1 MLFERET
8 VGAVKREEMSM
19 SERPDIVVVGAGS
32 AGSVIARRLVDAGKR
47 VLLLEAGGSDVKPV
61 IQDPARLGEIWH
73 SPDDWDY
80 FTVPQPHAAGRRL
93 HLPRGK
99 VLGGSH
105 SLNAMIYVRCAPQDY
120 DHWESLGNPGWGWKD
135 VLPVFKKIENYDG
148 PASELRGTDGLLD
161 VTVDY
166 PLNPIQQSIIDAAV
180 ESGLEE
186 NPDYNG
192 DHLDGVARQQ
202 LTIRDGERL
211 STWRAYAEPV
221 IDSPLLTVVT
231 GAWVHR
237 LLLDGTRV
245 TGVEYERLG
254 EIVQVESDQVVLTAG
269 AIDSPRI
276 LLRSGI
282 GPADDLTKLGFE
294 VVVDLPGVGK
304 NLHDHL
310 LSPVIFAAE
319 KREIAP
325 PLAGTGIT
333 QSHLFWRSKPGL
345 EVPDTQPIHFSV
357 PMYEDWMEGPA
368 SGFTLMGGIVTPLSR
383 GTLTLAGSDPHA
395 EVLIDLNALAEE
407 DDLLAL
413 EASVR
418 QVREIGKAPALAD
431 EWGARELYPGPAVD
445 DDASLRDYV
454 RRTAITYHHQ
464 VGTCKMGVDDLAVVD
479 PTLRVHG
486 VTGLMVA
493 DASIMPRVTTGNTN
507 APTIM
512 IGEKAA
518 EFLLA

>member
-1 MLFERET
+1 
-8 VGAVKREEMSM
+8 M
-19 SERPDIVVVGAGS
+19 SERPDVIIVGAGS
-32 AGSVIARRLVDAGKR
+32 AGSVITRRLIDAGKR
-47 VLLLEAGGSDVKPV
+47 VLLLEAGGPDVNPA
-61 IQDPARLGEIWH
+61 IHDPARLGEIWH

-80 FTVPQPHAAGRRL
+80 FTVPQAHAADRRL

-120 DHWESLGNPGWGWKD
+120 DHWESLGNPGWGWDD
-135 VLPVFKKIENYDG
+135 VLPIFKKIESYDG
-148 PASELRGTDGLLD
+148 PASDLRGTDGLLD

-180 ESGLEE
+180 ETGLEN

-192 DHLDGVARQQ
+192 DHLDGISKQQ
-202 LTIRDGERL
+202 LTVRDGQRL
-211 STWRAYAEPV
+211 STWRAYAAP
-221 IDSPLLTVVT
+221 IADSPLLTVVT

-237 LLLDGTRV
+237 LVMDGSRV
-245 TGVEYERLG
+245 IGVEYESAGTLTIA
-254 EIVQVESDQVVLTAG
+254 EADQVVLTAG
-269 AIDSPRI
+269 ALDSPRI

-282 GPADDLTKLGFE
+282 GPADDLTSLGFD

-310 LSPVIFAAE
+310 LSPVIFATD

-325 PLAGTGIT
+325 PIPGTGIT

-345 EVPDTQPIHFSV
+345 EVPDTQPINFSV
-357 PMYEDWMEGPA
+357 PMYEPWMEGPA
-368 SGFTLMGGIVTPLSR
+368 SGFTLMGGIVSPQSR
-383 GTLTLAGSDPHA
+383 GTLTLAGADPHA
-395 EVLIDLNALAEE
+395 EILIDLNALAEE
-407 DDLLAL
+407 ADLLAL

-418 QVREIGKAPALAD
+418 QVREIGRAPALAD
-431 EWGARELYPGPAVD
+431 EWGAREIYPGPDVA

-479 PTLRVHG
+479 PTLRVRG

-507 APTIM
+507 APVIM

-518 EFLLA
+518 EFLLG

>member
-1 MLFERET
+1 MD
-8 VGAVKREEMSM
+8 
-19 SERPDIVVVGAGS
+19 ERPEVIVVGAGS

-47 VLLLEAGGSDVKPV
+47 VLLLEAGGSDENPV

-73 SPDDWDY
+73 SSDDWDY
-80 FTVPQPHAAGRRL
+80 FTVPQRHAADRRL
-93 HLPRGK
+93 HLPRGR

-120 DHWESLGNPGWGWKD
+120 DHWESLGNTGWGWKD

-148 PASELRGTDGLLD
+148 PPSDLRGTGGLLD

-180 ESGLEE
+180 ESGIPE

-192 DHLDGVARQQ
+192 EELDGVARQQ

-211 STWRAYAEPV
+211 STWRAYAAP
-221 IDSPLLTVVT
+221 ILDSPLFTVVT

-245 TGVEYERLG
+245 IGVEYERAG
-254 EIVQVESDQVVLTAG
+254 EVIKIEADQVVLTAG
-269 AIDSPRI
+269 AIDSPRV

-282 GPADDLTKLGFE
+282 GPATELARLGID
-294 VVVDLPGVGK
+294 VVADLPGVGE

-310 LSPVIFAAE
+310 LSPVIFSTD
-319 KREIAP
+319 REIEP
-325 PLAGTGIT
+325 PIPGTGIT
-333 QSHLFWRSKPGL
+333 QSHLFWRSAPEL

-368 SGFTLMGGIVTPLSR
+368 WGFTLMGGIITPASR
-383 GTLTLAGSDPHA
+383 GRLTLAGPEPRA
-395 EVLIDLNALAEE
+395 GVLIDLNALAEE
-407 DDLLAL
+407 ADLLAL

-418 QVREIGKAPALAD
+418 QVRAIGTAPALA
-431 EWGARELYPGPAVD
+431 EGWGAREIYPGPEVD

-454 RRTAITYHHQ
+454 RRTVITYHHQ
-464 VGTCKMGVDDLAVVD
+464 VGTCKMGVDELAVVD
-479 PTLRVHG
+479 PRLRVYG

-493 DASIMPRVTTGNTN
+493 DASIMPRVTSGNTN

-518 EFLLA
+518 EFFLN

>member
-1 MLFERET
+1 MD
-8 VGAVKREEMSM
+8 
-19 SERPDIVVVGAGS
+19 ERPDVIIVGAGS
-32 AGSVIARRLVDAGKR
+32 AGSVITRRLIDAGKR
-47 VLLLEAGGSDVKPV
+47 VLLLEAGRTDVNPA

-73 SPDDWDY
+73 SSDDWDY
-80 FTVPQPHAAGRRL
+80 FTVPQAHAADRRL

-120 DHWESLGNPGWGWKD
+120 DYWASLGNPGWGWAD
-135 VLPVFKKIENYDG
+135 VLPIFKKIENYDG
-148 PASELRGTDGLLD
+148 PASDLRGTEGLLD

-180 ESGLEE
+180 EIGLEN

-192 DHLDGVARQQ
+192 DHLDGVSREQ
-202 LTIRDGERL
+202 LTVRNGERL
-211 STWRAYAEPV
+211 STWRAYVAPIV
-221 IDSPLLTVVT
+221 DSPLLTVVT

-237 LLLDGTRV
+237 LIIDGSRV
-245 TGVEYERLG
+245 TGVEYETQG
-254 EIVQVESDQVVLTAG
+254 TVTTVESDQVVLTAG

-282 GPADDLTKLGFE
+282 GPSKDLEKLGFD

-310 LSPVIFAAE
+310 LSPVIFATD

-325 PLAGTGIT
+325 PIPGTGIT
-333 QSHLFWRSKPGL
+333 QSHLFWKSKPDL

-357 PMYEDWMEGPA
+357 PMYEPWMEGPA
-368 SGFTLMGGIVTPLSR
+368 SGFTLMGGIVSPQSR
-383 GTLTLAGSDPHA
+383 GTLTLAGGDPHA
-395 EVLIDLNALAEE
+395 EILIDINALAEE
-407 DDLLAL
+407 EDLLAL

-418 QVREIGKAPALAD
+418 QVREIGKARALAD
-431 EWGARELYPGPAVD
+431 EWGAREIYPGPEVAD
-445 DDASLRDYV
+445 DESLRDYV

-464 VGTCKMGVDDLAVVD
+464 VGTCKMGVDELAVVD
-479 PTLRVHG
+479 PTLRVRG
-486 VTGLMVA
+486 VDGLMVA

-507 APTIM
+507 APVIM

-518 EFLLA
+518 EFLLG

>member
-1 MLFERET
+1 M
-8 VGAVKREEMSM
+8 G
-19 SERPDIVVVGAGS
+19 ERPDVIIVGAGS
-32 AGSVIARRLVDAGKR
+32 AGSVITRRLIDAGKR
-47 VLLLEAGGSDVKPV
+47 VLLLEAGGTDVNPA

-80 FTVPQPHAAGRRL
+80 FTVPQSHAADRRL

-120 DHWESLGNPGWGWKD
+120 DHWASLGNPGWGWAD
-135 VLPVFKKIENYDG
+135 VLPIFKKIENYDG
-148 PASELRGTDGLLD
+148 PASDLRGTEGLLD

-180 ESGLEE
+180 EIGLEN

-192 DHLDGVARQQ
+192 DHLDGVSRQQ
-202 LTIRDGERL
+202 LNVRNGERL
-211 STWRAYAEPV
+211 STWRAYVAPIV
-221 IDSPLLTVVT
+221 DSPLLTVVT

-237 LLLDGTRV
+237 LIIDGTRV
-245 TGVEYERLG
+245 TGVEYETQG
-254 EIVQVESDQVVLTAG
+254 TVTTVESDQVVLTAG

-282 GPADDLTKLGFE
+282 GPSEDLEKLGFD

-310 LSPVIFAAE
+310 LSPVIFATD

-325 PLAGTGIT
+325 PIPGTGIT
-333 QSHLFWRSKPGL
+333 QSHLFWKSKPDL

-357 PMYEDWMEGPA
+357 PMYESWMEGPA
-368 SGFTLMGGIVTPLSR
+368 SGFTLMGGIVSPQSR
-383 GTLTLAGSDPHA
+383 GTLTLASADPHA
-395 EVLIDLNALAEE
+395 EILIDINALAEE
-407 DDLLAL
+407 ADLLAL

-418 QVREIGKAPALAD
+418 QVREIGKAPALAA
-431 EWGARELYPGPAVD
+431 EWGAREIYPGPGVN

-464 VGTCKMGVDDLAVVD
+464 VGTCKMGVDELAVVD
-479 PTLRVHG
+479 PTLRVRG
-486 VTGLMVA
+486 VEGLMVA

-507 APTIM
+507 APVIM

-518 EFLLA
+518 EFLLG

>member
-1 MLFERET
+1 
-8 VGAVKREEMSM
+8 M
-19 SERPDIVVVGAGS
+19 SERPDVIVVGAGS
-32 AGSVIARRLVDAGKR
+32 AGSVITRRLVDAGKR
-47 VLLLEAGGSDVKPV
+47 VLLLEAGGPDTSPTIK
-61 IQDPARLGEIWH
+61 DPARLGEIWH
-73 SPDDWDY
+73 GPDDWDY
-80 FTVPQPHAAGRRL
+80 FTVPQEHAADREL

-105 SLNAMIYVRCAPQDY
+105 SLNAMIYVRCAPQDF
-120 DHWESLGNPGWGWKD
+120 DHWESLGNPGWGWND
-135 VLPVFKKIENYDG
+135 VLPIYKRIEAYDG
-148 PASELRGTDGLLD
+148 PASDLRGTDGLLD

-166 PLNPIQQSIIDAAV
+166 ELNPIQQSIIDAAV
-180 ESGLEE
+180 QIGLEE

-202 LTIRDGERL
+202 LTIRDGVRL
-211 STWRAYAEPV
+211 STWNAYAEPV
-221 IDSPLLTVVT
+221 VGSPLLTVLT

-237 LLLDGTRV
+237 LLLDGTTV
-245 TGVEYERLG
+245 TGVEYEHEGAVIRA
-254 EIVQVESDQVVLTAG
+254 EADQVVLSAG

-282 GPADDLTKLGFE
+282 GPADELTALGFD

-310 LSPVIFAAE
+310 LSPVIFTTD
-319 KREIAP
+319 KREIDPPAP
-325 PLAGTGIT
+325 GTGIT

-357 PMYEDWMEGPA
+357 PMYESWMTGPA
-368 SGFTLMGGIVTPLSR
+368 WGFTLMGGIVSPKSR
-383 GTLTLAGSDPHA
+383 GSLTLAGTDPHA
-395 EVLIDLNALAEE
+395 AVLIDLAALAEE

-418 QVREIGKAPALAD
+418 QCREIGRAPALAD
-431 EWGARELYPGPAVD
+431 EWGARELYPGPEVD
-445 DDASLRDYV
+445 DDAELRDYV

-464 VGTCKMGVDDLAVVD
+464 VGTCKMGVDPLAVVD

-486 VTGLMVA
+486 VANLMVA

-507 APTIM
+507 APSIL

-518 EFLLA
+518 EFLLG

>member
-1 MLFERET
+1 
-8 VGAVKREEMSM
+8 M
-19 SERPDIVVVGAGS
+19 SERPDVIVVGAGS
-32 AGSVIARRLVDAGKR
+32 AGSVITRRLVDAGKR
-47 VLLLEAGGSDVKPV
+47 VLLLEAGGPDTSPTIK
-61 IQDPARLGEIWH
+61 DPARLGEIWH
-73 SPDDWDY
+73 GPDDWDY
-80 FTVPQPHAAGRRL
+80 FTVPQEHAADREL

-105 SLNAMIYVRCAPQDY
+105 SLNAMIYVRCAPQDF
-120 DHWESLGNPGWGWKD
+120 DHWESLGNPGWGWND
-135 VLPVFKKIENYDG
+135 VLPIYKRIEAYDG
-148 PASELRGTDGLLD
+148 PASDLRGTDGLLD

-166 PLNPIQQSIIDAAV
+166 ELNPIQQSIIDAAV
-180 ESGLEE
+180 QIGLKE

-192 DHLDGVARQQ
+192 DYLDGVARQQ
-202 LTIRDGERL
+202 LTIRDGVRL
-211 STWRAYAEPV
+211 STWNAYAEPV
-221 IDSPLLTVVT
+221 LDSPRLTVVT

-237 LLLDGTRV
+237 LLLDGTTV
-245 TGVEYERLG
+245 TGVEYEHEGAVIRA
-254 EIVQVESDQVVLTAG
+254 EADQVVLSAG

-282 GPADDLTKLGFE
+282 GPADELTALGFD

-310 LSPVIFAAE
+310 LSPVIFTTD
-319 KREIAP
+319 KREIDP
-325 PLAGTGIT
+325 PVPGTGIT

-357 PMYEDWMEGPA
+357 PMYESWMTGPA
-368 SGFTLMGGIVTPLSR
+368 WGFTLMGGIVSPKSR
-383 GTLTLAGSDPHA
+383 GSLTLAGTDPHA
-395 EVLIDLNALAEE
+395 AVLIDLAALAEE

-418 QVREIGKAPALAD
+418 QCREIGRAPALAD
-431 EWGARELYPGPAVD
+431 EWGARELYPGPEVD
-445 DDASLRDYV
+445 DDAGLREYV

-464 VGTCKMGVDDLAVVD
+464 VGTCKMGVDPLAVVD

-486 VTGLMVA
+486 VANLMVA

-507 APTIM
+507 APSIL

-518 EFLLA
+518 ELLLG

>member
-1 MLFERET
+1 MN
-8 VGAVKREEMSM
+8 
-19 SERPDIVVVGAGS
+19 ERPDVIVIGAGS
-32 AGSVIARRLVDAGKR
+32 AGSVIARRLVDAGKH
-47 VLLLEAGGSDVKPV
+47 VLLLEAGGTDVNPA

-80 FTVPQPHAAGRRL
+80 FTVPQSHAADRRL

-120 DHWESLGNPGWGWKD
+120 DHWASLGNDGWGWSD

-148 PASELRGTDGLLD
+148 PASDLRGTAGLLD
-161 VTVDY
+161 VTVNY

-180 ESGLEE
+180 ETGLEA

-192 DHLDGVARQQ
+192 DHLDGVSRQQ
-202 LTIRDGERL
+202 LTIRNGQRL
-211 STWRAYAEPV
+211 STWRAYVAP
-221 IDSPLLTVVT
+221 IIGSPLLTVVT
-231 GAWVHR
+231 RAWVHR
-237 LLLDGTRV
+237 LILDGARV
-245 TGVEYERLG
+245 TGVEYESQGFLTR
-254 EIVQVESDQVVLTAG
+254 VESDQVVLTAG

-282 GPADDLTKLGFE
+282 GPADDLTRLGFD
-294 VVVDLPGVGK
+294 VVVDLPGVGQ

-310 LSPVIFAAE
+310 LSPVIFATD
-319 KREIAP
+319 KQDIAP
-325 PLAGTGIT
+325 PIPGTGIT

-357 PMYEDWMEGPA
+357 PMYEPWMEGPA
-368 SGFTLMGGIVTPLSR
+368 SGFTLMGGIVSPQSR
-383 GTLTLAGSDPHA
+383 GSLTLADGDPHS
-395 EVLIDLNALAEE
+395 EILIDLNALAE
-407 DDLLAL
+407 DADLLAL

-418 QVREIGKAPALAD
+418 QVREIGRAPALTE
-431 EWGARELYPGPAVD
+431 EWGAREIYPGPDVAN
-445 DDASLRDYV
+445 DASLRDYV

-464 VGTCKMGVDDLAVVD
+464 VGTCKMGIDELAVVD

-486 VTGLMVA
+486 VEGLMVA
-493 DASIMPRVTTGNTN
+493 DASIMPRITTGNTN
-507 APTIM
+507 APVIM

>member
-1 MLFERET
+1 MNEH
-8 VGAVKREEMSM
+8 VDV
-19 SERPDIVVVGAGS
+19 IVVGAGS
-32 AGSVIARRLVDAGKR
+32 AGSVITRRLVDAGR
-47 VLLLEAGGSDVKPV
+47 SVLLLEAGGQDSNPA
-61 IQDPARLGEIWH
+61 IHDPARLGEIWH

-80 FTVPQPHAAGRRL
+80 FTVPQKHAADRRL

-135 VLPVFKKIENYDG
+135 VLPVFQKIENYDG
-148 PASELRGTDGLLD
+148 PASSLRGTDGLLD

-180 ESGLEE
+180 QTGLEE

-192 DHLDGVARQQ
+192 DHLDGVSKMQ
-202 LTIRDGERL
+202 LNIRGGSRL
-211 STWRAYAEPV
+211 STWRAYAAPV
-221 IDSPLLTVVT
+221 LDSPLLTVVT

-237 LLLDGTRV
+237 LLFDGNRA
-245 TGVEYERLG
+245 TGVEYEREGSLT
-254 EIVQVESDQVVLTAG
+254 QVEADQIVLAAG
-269 AIDSPRI
+269 ALDSPRI

-282 GPADDLTKLGFE
+282 GPADDLKRLDFDI
-294 VVVDLPGVGK
+294 VADLPGVGQ

-310 LSPVIFAAE
+310 LSPVIFTTDAR
-319 KREIAP
+319 KIDPPAP
-325 PLAGTGIT
+325 GTGIT
-333 QSHLFWRSKPGL
+333 QTHLFWRSRPGL

-357 PMYEDWMEGPA
+357 PMYEPWMTGPDW
-368 SGFTLMGGIVTPLSR
+368 GFSLMAGIVSPQSR
-383 GTLTLAGSDPHA
+383 GSLTLAGSDPHA
-395 EVLIDLNALAEE
+395 ETLIDLNALAEE
-407 DDLLAL
+407 ADLLAL

-418 QVREIGKAPALAD
+418 QVREIGRAPALAE
-431 EWGARELYPGPAVD
+431 EWGARELYPGPDVE

-479 PTLRVHG
+479 PMLRVRG
-486 VTGLMVA
+486 VQSLMVA

-507 APTIM
+507 APSIM

-518 EFLLA
+518 AFLIA

>member
-1 MLFERET
+1 M
-8 VGAVKREEMSM
+8 G
-19 SERPDIVVVGAGS
+19 ERPDVIIVGAGS
-32 AGSVIARRLVDAGKR
+32 AGSVITRRLIDAGKR
-47 VLLLEAGGSDVKPV
+47 VLLLEAGGSDVNPA

-80 FTVPQPHAAGRRL
+80 FTVPQSHAADRRL
-93 HLPRGK
+93 HIPRGK

-120 DHWESLGNPGWGWKD
+120 DHWASLGNPGWGWND
-135 VLPVFKKIENYDG
+135 VLPIFKKIENYDG
-148 PASELRGTDGLLD
+148 PASDLRGTDGLLD

-180 ESGLEE
+180 AIGLEN

-192 DHLDGVARQQ
+192 DHLDGVSRQQ
-202 LTIRDGERL
+202 LNVRGGQRL
-211 STWRAYAEPV
+211 STWRAYVAPIV
-221 IDSPLLTVVT
+221 DSPLLTVVT
-231 GAWVHR
+231 RAWVHR
-237 LLLDGTRV
+237 LTLDGTRV
-245 TGVEYERLG
+245 TGVEYETG
-254 EIVQVESDQVVLTAG
+254 GTVTTVESDQVVLTAG

-282 GPADDLTKLGFE
+282 GPSEDLEELGFD

-310 LSPVIFAAE
+310 LSPVIFATD

-325 PLAGTGIT
+325 PIPGTGIT
-333 QSHLFWRSKPGL
+333 QSHLFWKSKPDL

-357 PMYEDWMEGPA
+357 PMYEPWMEGPA
-368 SGFTLMGGIVTPLSR
+368 SGFTLMGGIVSPQSR
-383 GTLTLAGSDPHA
+383 GTLTLASNDPHA
-395 EVLIDLNALAEE
+395 EILIDINALAEE
-407 DDLLAL
+407 ADLLAL

-418 QVREIGKAPALAD
+418 QVREIGQAPALAD
-431 EWGARELYPGPAVD
+431 EWGAREIYPGPEVAD
-445 DDASLRDYV
+445 DESLRDYV

-464 VGTCKMGVDDLAVVD
+464 VGTCKMGVDELAVVD

-486 VTGLMVA
+486 IDGLMVA

-507 APTIM
+507 APVIM

-518 EFLLA
+518 EFLLG